1 MKPVNQPSL
10 CIEITNRVRKTY
22 LQYRIVILMMIAPLQ
37 LIYNLPQIIFC
48 RNSLMKNL
56 LSENLHFT
64 HISMKKL
71 KNFN

>member
-1 MKPVNQPSL
+1 
-10 CIEITNRVRKTY
+10 
-22 LQYRIVILMMIAPLQ
+22 LMMIAPSQ